1 MIGGRSN
8 LLEQHLHKKRVD
20 PPQDLFEQQQQQQQQ
35 QPSLC
40 FIGLQDQYGLRD
52 VMRKRSAILFLHL
65 SRILIHGLVQ

>member
-8 LLEQHLHKKRVD
+8 LLEQHLRKKRVD

-40 FIGLQDQYGLRD
+40 FIGL
-52 VMRKRSAILFLHL
+52 
-65 SRILIHGLVQ
+65 